1 VGAAGG
7 PGANIAGG
15 NLTMLVAPIINGLL
29 TRLEVEPQELLLDV
43 LRDRLALTGA
53 RRSCD
58 VQVCGTCTV
67 LVDGL
72 PVSACT
78 YLAVETDG
86 RDVLTIEG
94 LREMPGFEAISD
106 AFGRH
111 AAVQCGFCTPAM
123 ALTIH
128 ALLAGGDLGDEDA
141 VRRGLGGNLCRCTG
155 YRAIVDATA
164 DLAGIGST

>member
-1 VGAAGG
+1 MRIEPV
-7 PGANIAGG
+7 
-15 NLTMLVAPIINGLL
+15 LNGRR
-29 TRLEVEPQELLLDV
+29 TALEVEPQELLLDV
-43 LRDRLALTGA
+43 LRERLDLTGA
-53 RRSCD
+53 KRSCD

-86 RDVLTIEG
+86 REVLTIEG
-94 LREMPGFEAISD
+94 LRELPAFEAISE

-128 ALLAGGDLGDEDA
+128 ALLATGEMTDAQA
-141 VRRGLGGNLCRCTG
+141 VRHGLAGNLCRCTG
-155 YRAIVDATA
+155 YRAIVDAA
-164 DLAGIGST
+164 SELAGVSTP